1 MYDYTN
7 ITAQTIPQ
15 AHKRSVYNVW
25 HFGKECI
32 DERGDSIREL
42 LNMVIRIP
50 TKDCSHVS
58 GFERLDNDFKNG
70 ILNKEEAKK
79 KGESFVYAY
88 GARAHQDKQLD
99 ETIQE
104 LIDHPTTRRAFIPIY
119 QPQDNDGREDVPCW
133 TSLQLLLRENHLHLT
148 DYFRSNDMYYAFP
161 SDAFGA
167 RSLQHYVA
175 DRIGSEV
182 GTFTHVIGS
191 AHIRM
196 TDQDAVKS
204 FLKV

>member
-1 MYDYTN
+1 
-7 ITAQTIPQ
+7 
-15 AHKRSVYNVW
+15 
-25 HFGKECI
+25 
-32 DERGDSIREL
+32 
-42 LNMVIRIP
+42 MVIRIP